1 MSAAQLS
8 DLIEKLESVE
18 AQVRELVA
26 LVDARLSDYL
36 PVVSGSMH

>member
-26 LVDARLSDYL
+26 LVDARLAD
-36 PVVSGSMH
+36 

>member
-18 AQVRELVA
+18 AQVRELVS
-26 LVDARLSDYL
+26 LVDARLAD
-36 PVVSGSMH
+36 

>member
-18 AQVRELVA
+18 AQVRELVS
-26 LVDARLSDYL
+26 LIDARLAD
-36 PVVSGSMH
+36 